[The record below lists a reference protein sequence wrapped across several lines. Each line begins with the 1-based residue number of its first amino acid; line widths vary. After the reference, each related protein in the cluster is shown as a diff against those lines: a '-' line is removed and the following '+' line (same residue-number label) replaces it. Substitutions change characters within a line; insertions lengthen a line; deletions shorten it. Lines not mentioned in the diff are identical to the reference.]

1 MSSARGTAPAVFSA
15 ARQGNFAA
23 IRAYAAVGNSV
34 NVCDAHG
41 NSLLAVFL
49 DAYEAQC
56 AARDEPLLPAH
67 PEWDYEFSFVPETHK
82 TPLEARQDGIFAQ
95 LEWFLAQGADL
106 NLCDLSACGAVE
118 TPLFVAVQFA
128 DYYLLE
134 YLLKH
139 GADPRVRLS
148 DSTFPWETEETYLT
162 DHVDVLLMDARGA
175 RTEYLYRLGALLE
188 RFGAPSRRLTP
199 FRASLPDACETS

>member
-1 MSSARGTAPAVFSA
+1 MSGARGTEPAVFSA
-15 ARQGNFAA
+15 ARQGDFAA

-49 DAYEAQC
+49 DACEAQC
-56 AARDEPLLPAH
+56 AARDEPLLTLH
-67 PEWDYEFSFVPETHK
+67 PEWDYEFSFVPETDK

-106 NLCDLSACGAVE
+106 DLCDLSACGAVE

-148 DSTFPWETEETYLT
+148 DSTFPWATEEFYLT
-162 DHVDVLLMDARGA
+162 DHVDVLLMEARGA

-199 FRASLPDACETS
+199 FRASLPEDCGGA